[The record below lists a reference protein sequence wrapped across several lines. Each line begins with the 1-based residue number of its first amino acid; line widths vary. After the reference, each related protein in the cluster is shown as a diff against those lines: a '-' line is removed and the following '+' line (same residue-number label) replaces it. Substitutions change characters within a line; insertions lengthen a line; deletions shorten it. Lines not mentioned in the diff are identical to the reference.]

1 MKVEVSIPST
11 LDDITLEQYQRYLL
25 IEEPTNEDLLEIFL
39 NFKREVIKNIKLS
52 EVTRMVGHL
61 VELFNKEQELK
72 LKFVLNGVRMGF
84 IPSLDDITYGENKDV
99 TNYVNDWQTMH
110 KAMAVLYRPITQN
123 KGDKYLIEEY
133 NGTRKYSEMMKQMP
147 LSVAMGALVFFYNL
161 TNELLKHIPSYLQK
175 ELKKEQVKNLIT
187 QENGEAITKLTHSL
201 KETLDDL
208 TRLQSFPYINVSL
221 N

>member
-39 NFKREVIKNIKLS
+39 NFKREAIKNIKLS

-61 VELFNKEQELK
+61 VELFNTEQELK

-187 QENGEAITKLTHSL
+187 PENGEAITKLTHSL

>member
-39 NFKREVIKNIKLS
+39 NFKREAIKNIKLS